1 MVWKTYVYNM
11 TPHSGNIAKWMGENE
26 EEIMRDSRDHG
37 KDGGMGAAL
46 AADRHS

>member
-1 MVWKTYVYNM
+1 M

-26 EEIMRDSRDHG
+26 EEIMRDSRDSRDHG
-37 KDGGMGAAL
+37 KDGGMGSAL